1 MFDKATNCLTEIDFF
16 GKFYYFTF
24 NKETRYTSACGGL
37 ISMSVAL
44 GFLIALWFLG
54 KEIVFK
60 ESPIVVFNYQL
71 DAERYNRQMNIPY
84 AFVIENINGLV
95 LDNYERYFSFSAL
108 YINFSKSDY
117 TKDFTILRQNLPM
130 RKCLPTDFSDDPIIQ
145 ANFRDNNLMYAFCL
159 DKYNQTIGGSWGQLW
174 NYYINVTLE
183 PCYNGSVNN
192 TTCASNEEINYYIV
206 HREIQVS
213 MYYEDMVLTTTNNKK
228 PLTKYLKNDHHRIQL
243 NTAKTN
249 EYFLQDV
256 AVTTDNGWIF
266 PSKTIDS
273 TQILTNRFFDFYN
286 NNLQLTD
293 KKVIAAVSFNI
304 FASVNKYEVYRY
316 YLKMQD
322 VFAQLGGILKVVF
335 MFFEGILY
343 LIYCHKHEE
352 SLVRNLFRASP
363 LIKKEGKDF
372 RTIYNIKPTKL
383 DEIATKQTQQNK
395 RDDNNILFE
404 KRQNEN
410 TVLNTSNQ
418 LMLNNNNHHHSKI
431 LNEDPNINKSTNENE
446 NNEVIE
452 RIMKAIGIK
461 KVKNNEDD
469 RFTFSYTNVVLI
481 VFCPCFVSAALKK
494 KERIFRHL
502 VEYTKKYSDA
512 VNVIK
517 SVSEME
523 KLKQV
528 IFDEKQLALFTIIS
542 EPRNPIDSFEGDLKI
557 NSFNK
562 ERLYHTDTA
571 KSYLTELKIRKT
583 FTNVEKRL
591 LDLSL
596 K

>member
-24 NKETRYTSACGGL
+24 NKESRYTSACGGL

-71 DAERYNRQMNIPY
+71 DAERYNRNMNVPF

-117 TKDFTILRQNLPM
+117 SKDFTILRHNIPM
-130 RKCLPTDFSDDPIIQ
+130 RKCKPTDFSDDPIIQ
-145 ANFRDNNLMYAFCL
+145 ANYRDNNLQFAYCL
-159 DKYNQTIGGSWGQLW
+159 WNYNQTIGGSWGQLW

-192 TTCASNEEINYYIV
+192 VTCASTEEINYYIV

-228 PLTKYLKNDHHRIQL
+228 PLTRYLKNDHQRIQL

-256 AVTTDNGWIF
+256 IVTTDNGWIF
-266 PSKTIDS
+266 PSRSVES
-273 TQILTNRFFDFYN
+273 TQILTSRFFDFYN
-286 NNLQLTD
+286 NNLQFVD
-293 KKVIAAVSFNI
+293 NRVIAAISFNI
-304 FASVNKYEVYRY
+304 FASWNKYEIYRY

-335 MFFEGILY
+335 MFFEGFLY

-352 SLVRNLFRASP
+352 SLIRNLFRPSS

-372 RTIYNIKPTKL
+372 RTVYNIKPTKL

-395 RDDNNILFE
+395 REDINLIE
-404 KRQNEN
+404 KRPIEN
-410 TVLNTSNQ
+410 TILNTSNQ
-418 LMLNNNNHHHSKI
+418 LILNTNNNQQQSKI
-431 LNEDPNINKSTNENE
+431 MTEEVNLNKYNIENDS
-446 NNEVIE
+446 EVIE
-452 RIMKAIGIK
+452 RVLKTIGTK
-461 KVKNNEDD
+461 KCKNIEDE
-469 RFTFSYTNVVLI
+469 RFTFSYPNVILI
-481 VFCPCFVSAALKK
+481 VFCPCFLTNSLKK

-502 VEYTKKYSDA
+502 VEYTKRYSDA
-512 VNVIK
+512 INIIKTVNEI
-517 SVSEME
+517 E
-523 KLKQV
+523 KLKQI
-528 IFDEKQLALFTIIS
+528 IFDEKQLALFTLIS
-542 EPRNPIDSFEGDLKI
+542 EPRNPMDSFEGELKI
-557 NSFNK
+557 NSFSK
-562 ERLYHTDTA
+562 EKLYHTDTA
-571 KSYLTELKIRKT
+571 KTYLTELKIRKN

-591 LDLSL
+591 LDLYL